1 MLIIILLPRSYAA
14 STFNLDFHVQ
24 LITQPCVVDGQT
36 VIPVNLGS
44 QIAASLADAEYVDF
58 TIPLKDCPDTI
69 PTISLKFTGN
79 PAGAANEYIKNTGT
93 AENVAI
99 EIRDKTDN
107 SLVSNGTTLSRNLS
121 EINSADFDLKARMVP
136 LGEISGG
143 SVAGT
148 VDFTIVYP

>member
-1 MLIIILLPRSYAA
+1 MRTITILLMLIIILLPRSYAA

-58 TIPLKDCPDTI
+58 TIPLKDC
-69 PTISLKFTGN
+69 
-79 PAGAANEYIKNTGT
+79 
-93 AENVAI
+93 
-99 EIRDKTDN
+99 
-107 SLVSNGTTLSRNLS
+107 LVSNGTTLSRNLS